1 MEKLYIIAV
10 TFVKSQN
17 RDLHL
22 KEINIEHN
30 QAHLILLLNID
41 FVFKCTQNHSD
52 STNFVSILNN
62 LIANAFLVHMLS
74 FLLQFHTYEYVM
86 IKRTQA
92 VKVN

>member
-30 QAHLILLLNID
+30 QVPLILLLNID
-41 FVFKCTQNHSD
+41 FVFKCTENHSD
-52 STNFVSILNN
+52 STNFMPILNN
-62 LIANAFLVHMLS
+62 LINAYMVHMLS
-74 FLLQFHTYEYVM
+74 FLLQFHFYEHVM
-86 IKRTQA
+86 IKKLKQ
-92 VKVN
+92 

>member
-30 QAHLILLLNID
+30 QVPLILLLNIN
-41 FVFKCTQNHSD
+41 FVFKCTENHSD
-52 STNFVSILNN
+52 STNFMPILNN
-62 LIANAFLVHMLS
+62 LITNAYMIHMYS
-74 FLLQFHTYEYVM
+74 FLLQFNTYEHVM
-86 IKRTQA
+86 IKKLKQ
-92 VKVN
+92 